1 MKKILF
7 VFVFSI
13 GLFIFPV
20 FVSHAQEPVLQTGG
34 LANCIQGD
42 VEKKIPAGSCT
53 AEQILDLIN
62 NIIKWGAAISGA
74 LALFMF
80 VLGGIWMLFSA
91 GNAARVDRG
100 KEIIMGTSI
109 ALIFI
114 LGSWLLI
121 DFTLQALKSRYRLEG
136 GFSNTPEIAGCCYVD
151 YKDGSKNT
159 LYTCRNDQSAST
171 CTSYALEF
179 NDGTGHVIPGLC
191 SKIDNCPKPK

>member
-7 VFVFSI
+7 VFAIST
-13 GLFIFPV
+13 GLLIFPV

-34 LANCIQGD
+34 LTDCIKD
-42 VEKKIPAGSCT
+42 GSCK

-136 GFSNTPEIAGCCYVD
+136 GFSNTPETAGCCYVD
-151 YKDGSKNT
+151 YKDGSNNT
-159 LYTCRNDQSAST
+159 LYTCRNGQSAST
-171 CTSYALEF
+171 CTSYASEF
-179 NDGTGHVIPGLC
+179 NGTGHVLPGLC
-191 SKIDNCPKPK
+191 SVIDNCPKLK